1 MTKKKDL
8 RSRGTPKKPKRAR
21 GKKGRIFFLGIGVS
35 VAVFAAILYAM
46 KREGENKNDI

>member
-1 MTKKKDL
+1 MDL
-8 RSRGTPKKPKRAR
+8 TSG
-21 GKKGRIFFLGIGVS
+21 ILLFFLGIGVS